1 MAKGYR
7 DCPTRFRD
15 VFDFLAIFSDFLE
28 HIFNLRTF
36 LAKFWVTRSKLGT
49 FLAEIQ
55 RTFLAISS
63 EI

>member
-1 MAKGYR
+1 MTKVYR
-7 DCPTRFRD
+7 DYSTRFCV
-15 VFDFLAIFSDFLE
+15 VFDYFANFSDFLE
-28 HIFNLRTF
+28 HISGLRTF